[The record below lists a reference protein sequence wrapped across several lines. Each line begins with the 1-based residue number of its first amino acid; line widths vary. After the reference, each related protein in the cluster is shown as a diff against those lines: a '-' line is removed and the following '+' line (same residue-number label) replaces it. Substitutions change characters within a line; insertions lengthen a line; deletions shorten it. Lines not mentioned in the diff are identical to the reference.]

1 MYKKTADSDTASE
14 ILLSENDLLF
24 AIYLRQKKVITSVLS
39 HKQEAGQA
47 ASEDRGVRERPEAG
61 VGGPGGWGAYRMD
74 ASWTTCEF

>member
-1 MYKKTADSDTASE
+1 MPVDY
-14 ILLSENDLLF
+14 
-24 AIYLRQKKVITSVLS
+24 

-47 ASEDRGVRERPEAG
+47 ASEERGVRERPEAG